1 MSETIFREMN
11 NVDPNERVQ
20 VGSYRVDGHGHQQL
34 KDVTL
39 LFLLFNYIYVSFQ
52 TEIISNVGSNEKFTL
67 KLRLFSRS
75 HSDSHPK
82 NSFHRKLSRTSRI
95 RSMFVCG

>member
-39 LFLLFNYIYVSFQ
+39 LFLLFNYIYISVS
-52 TEIISNVGSNEKFTL
+52 N
-67 KLRLFSRS
+67 LRLCPMSDQMRS
-75 HSDSHPK
+75 L
-82 NSFHRKLSRTSRI
+82 R
-95 RSMFVCG
+95 

>member
-39 LFLLFNYIYVSFQ
+39 LFLLFNYIY
-52 TEIISNVGSNEKFTL
+52 I
-67 KLRLFSRS
+67 
-75 HSDSHPK
+75 HPFP
-82 NSFHRKLSRTSRI
+82 N
-95 RSMFVCG
+95 

>member
-1 MSETIFREMN
+1 MFRYDKIYLIDLLKINVFIFRLAGKVMSETIFREMN

-39 LFLLFNYIYVSFQ
+39 LFLLFNYIYISVS
-52 TEIISNVGSNEKFTL
+52 N
-67 KLRLFSRS
+67 LRLCPMSDQMRS
-75 HSDSHPK
+75 L
-82 NSFHRKLSRTSRI
+82 R
-95 RSMFVCG
+95 

>member
-34 KDVTL
+34 KDVTF
-39 LFLLFNYIYVSFQ
+39 LFLLFNLYIYQFP
-52 TEIISNVGSNEKFTL
+52 N
-67 KLRLFSRS
+67 
-75 HSDSHPK
+75 
-82 NSFHRKLSRTSRI
+82 
-95 RSMFVCG
+95 